1 MRGLPVESLIVSAPM
16 ATRSKA
22 AAEKRISIGD
32 TLTAVFSHYKNGAK
46 TLIPAAIIV
55 FAIPVAAIIVGYI
68 LAEEVEGALGVILIV
83 VGFIAAIVVSVL
95 YHAGAV
101 ILVEQLEKKRK
112 LMGPIELLK
121 SASDRFWAVLGVIVV
136 SILSLFVGFVVA
148 AVYFSMALPA
158 TVLNKDRAALDNFGV
173 SARLASGNAWR
184 IFWTYFVLMVI
195 LNVVAS
201 VVLEAFGDTA
211 GPILQGIFNL
221 VVIAPIWAIF
231 PPTLYF
237 MCRGLGTRPKTT

>member
-1 MRGLPVESLIVSAPM
+1 M

-32 TLTAVFSHYKNGAK
+32 TLTAVFSHYRNGAK
-46 TLIPAAIIV
+46 TLIPASIIA
-55 FAIPVAAIIVGYI
+55 FIIPVATIVVGYI
-68 LAEEVEGALGVILIV
+68 IADKVEGALGVILIV
-83 VGFIAAIVVSVL
+83 IGFVAAIVVSVL
-95 YHAGAV
+95 YHAGV
-101 ILVEQLEKKRK
+101 VLLVEQLEKKSK
-112 LMGPIELLK
+112 LMGPVEMLK
-121 SASDRFWAVLGVIVV
+121 SAAGRFWAVLGVIVTY
-136 SILSLFVGFVVA
+136 ILSLFVGFIVS

-158 TVLNKDRAALDNFGV
+158 TVLNGNRKALDNFGV

-201 VVLEAFGDTA
+201 LLLTIFGNTA
-211 GPILQGIFNL
+211 GSILQGIFNI
-221 VVIAPIWAIF
+221 VVIAPIWAVF

-237 MCRGLGTRPKTT
+237 MCRGLGTRPKTA